1 MDILKRNQKYKWE
14 FENIGGT
21 SRVRIYKG
29 DDIAHLDQ
37 LDKKMWTVL
46 SCPIKGLEI
55 DEKSLAYM
63 DWDADGKIRVNDV
76 INISKWVTSVLKN
89 SNDLL
94 EGKDSIDINQ
104 IKTEVP
110 EGAKLYNSA
119 KQILANLNKEG
130 TTISL
135 ADTADL
141 AAIFAKTRFNGDGVI
156 TELSTD
162 DAQEKAAI
170 AAAIKITGGTL
181 DRSGDQG
188 VNTDQI
194 EAFYKDLAEYDA
206 WLNSIVALPFADKT
220 DAAIDLYN
228 ALDAKMKDFFMRS
241 KLASFSPD
249 STAALDVQTARIE
262 AISAENLQSKQEE
275 IAQYPIARITGK
287 SEIDLSSPI
296 NPVWA
301 DKFNTLMG
309 IVMSAD
315 KTTLTED
322 DWNEIGAQLAAY
334 TAWKNA
340 KVGASVEPLGV
351 DTIKEL
357 LAQNKKEAL
366 LALVAQDATLK
377 EDVENIETV
386 DKFLHILKDFYRLL
400 KNFITFHDF
409 YDKSKKVKAIF
420 QSGTLIIDQR
430 ACNFCM
436 KVTDMAKHSASAAA
450 SGMYLVYCDCT
461 TKAKADKLQ
470 IVAAITVGEVGNLEV
485 GKNAIYYDNEGV
497 EWDTVITK
505 VVDNPISISQA
516 FWSPYRRMA
525 TTIENLIN
533 KSAAE
538 KDAKMMSQ
546 ANEKINAMPT
556 TLPETHK
563 EGDAAAA
570 TAAAPTPPFDIA
582 KFAGIFAAIG
592 MALGMIGTALAALAK
607 GIFALKWWQL
617 ILSFAGIMLII
628 SGPAMIMAWM
638 KLRRRN
644 IAPLLNANGWAIN
657 AASKISIP
665 FGNTLTDIAK
675 YPKMRLKDPYAKKGM
690 PVWAS
695 ILLTVVTILAF
706 VAGIVV
712 YLTLC
717 KGYSMNDFFT
727 F

>member
-206 WLNSIVALPFADKT
+206 WINSIVALPFADKT

-296 NPVWA
+296 NQY
-301 DKFNTLMG
+301 G
-309 IVMSAD
+309 
-315 KTTLTED
+315 
-322 DWNEIGAQLAAY
+322 
-334 TAWKNA
+334 
-340 KVGASVEPLGV
+340 
-351 DTIKEL
+351 
-357 LAQNKKEAL
+357 
-366 LALVAQDATLK
+366 
-377 EDVENIETV
+377 
-386 DKFLHILKDFYRLL
+386 
-400 KNFITFHDF
+400 
-409 YDKSKKVKAIF
+409 
-420 QSGTLIIDQR
+420 
-430 ACNFCM
+430 
-436 KVTDMAKHSASAAA
+436 
-450 SGMYLVYCDCT
+450 
-461 TKAKADKLQ
+461 
-470 IVAAITVGEVGNLEV
+470 
-485 GKNAIYYDNEGV
+485 
-497 EWDTVITK
+497 
-505 VVDNPISISQA
+505 PISS
-516 FWSPYRRMA
+516 
-525 TTIENLIN
+525 
-533 KSAAE
+533 
-538 KDAKMMSQ
+538 
-546 ANEKINAMPT
+546 
-556 TLPETHK
+556 TL
-563 EGDAAAA
+563 
-570 TAAAPTPPFDIA
+570 
-582 KFAGIFAAIG
+582 
-592 MALGMIGTALAALAK
+592 L
-607 GIFALKWWQL
+607 WV
-617 ILSFAGIMLII
+617 S
-628 SGPAMIMAWM
+628 
-638 KLRRRN
+638 
-644 IAPLLNANGWAIN
+644 
-657 AASKISIP
+657 
-665 FGNTLTDIAK
+665 
-675 YPKMRLKDPYAKKGM
+675 
-690 PVWAS
+690 
-695 ILLTVVTILAF
+695 
-706 VAGIVV
+706 
-712 YLTLC
+712 
-717 KGYSMNDFFT
+717 
-727 F
+727 

>member
-181 DRSGDQG
+181 DRSGDPG

-409 YDKSKKVKAIF
+409 YDKSKKVVFLSSTKELA
-420 QSGTLIIDQR
+420 T
-430 ACNFCM
+430 
-436 KVTDMAKHSASAAA
+436 SA
-450 SGMYLVYCDCT
+450 
-461 TKAKADKLQ
+461 
-470 IVAAITVGEVGNLEV
+470 
-485 GKNAIYYDNEGV
+485 
-497 EWDTVITK
+497 
-505 VVDNPISISQA
+505 
-516 FWSPYRRMA
+516 
-525 TTIENLIN
+525 
-533 KSAAE
+533 
-538 KDAKMMSQ
+538 
-546 ANEKINAMPT
+546 
-556 TLPETHK
+556 
-563 EGDAAAA
+563 
-570 TAAAPTPPFDIA
+570 
-582 KFAGIFAAIG
+582 
-592 MALGMIGTALAALAK
+592 
-607 GIFALKWWQL
+607 
-617 ILSFAGIMLII
+617 
-628 SGPAMIMAWM
+628 
-638 KLRRRN
+638 
-644 IAPLLNANGWAIN
+644 
-657 AASKISIP
+657 
-665 FGNTLTDIAK
+665 
-675 YPKMRLKDPYAKKGM
+675 
-690 PVWAS
+690 
-695 ILLTVVTILAF
+695 
-706 VAGIVV
+706 
-712 YLTLC
+712 
-717 KGYSMNDFFT
+717 
-727 F
+727 

>member
-497 EWDTVITK
+497 EWDAVITK

-556 TLPETHK
+556 TLPGTPK